1 MSFFNESLY
10 DFGMLDASE
19 FSEIFIWLFFRGVSI
34 KNCLVL
40 AYSRG

>member
-19 FSEIFIWLFFRGVSI
+19 FSEISIWLFFWGLH